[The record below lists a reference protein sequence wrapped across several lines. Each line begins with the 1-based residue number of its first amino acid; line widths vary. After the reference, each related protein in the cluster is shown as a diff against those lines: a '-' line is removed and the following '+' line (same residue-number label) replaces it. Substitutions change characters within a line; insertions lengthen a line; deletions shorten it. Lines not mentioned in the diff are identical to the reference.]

1 MWGIFTLTN
10 KRILVTMQS
19 IMTTTIDTTYYIL
32 LFFAIYFQVFFLVIF
47 FEKKKHLKESLP
59 VKLDYYPTVS
69 FLIPCWNEAS
79 TILSTVESV
88 LSVDYPKDKLHI
100 FIIDDGSTDK
110 TWEKLQKFS
119 KYKNITLLK
128 KENGGKH
135 TALNYALK
143 YVTSDLVISFDAD
156 TKVNKESLLYAVQ
169 YFIKDKDLMA
179 LGGAVLIEKP
189 STIAQRAQN
198 VEYQMF
204 SYTKR
209 MLGFI
214 GGVLVVPGA
223 FSVFR
228 REIFDKVGGYAKGHS
243 LEDLEL
249 TFRIHD
255 HGYKVDHCHTA
266 IVTTKGPATIKAL
279 FKQRLRWGYG
289 FLSNVT
295 DYKNTILNKK
305 FGNFGMFTIPMS
317 VFSYVII
324 VFVFFL
330 SLYRISIFIAD
341 KALKLYLVGFN
352 GFFSFKFDS
361 FFISTKAVNLIALAM
376 YLLLFVSIF
385 MGKRISK
392 VERVSLRSLVAFM
405 LLYSILAPLW
415 ILRTLYNWSFKKG
428 VAWR

>member
-1 MWGIFTLTN
+1 
-10 KRILVTMQS
+10 
-19 IMTTTIDTTYYIL
+19 MTTTFDIVYYIL

-47 FEKKKHLKESLP
+47 FEKKKHLIESVP
-59 VKLDYYPTVS
+59 QKISKYPSVA

-79 TILSTVESV
+79 TILSTVLSV
-88 LSVDYPKDKLHI
+88 LSVEYPKDKLHI
-100 FIIDDGSTDK
+100 FVIDDGSTDK
-110 TWEKLQKFS
+110 TWSKLQKFA
-119 KYKNITLLK
+119 KYKNVTLLK

-135 TALNYALK
+135 TALNYALEQ
-143 YVTSDLVISFDAD
+143 VTSDLVVSFDAD
-156 TKVNKESLLYAVQ
+156 TKINRESLLYAVQ
-169 YFIKDKDLMA
+169 YFEKDKDLMA
-179 LGGAVLIEKP
+179 LGGSVLIESP
-189 STIAQRAQN
+189 CTIAQRAQS

-228 REIFDKVGGYAKGHS
+228 REVFDKVGGYTKGHS

-255 HGYKVDHCHTA
+255 NGYKVDHCHTA
-266 IVTTKGPATIKAL
+266 IVTTKGPASIKQL

-295 DYKNTILNKK
+295 DYRSTILNKK
-305 FGNFGMFTIPMS
+305 FGNFGLFTIPMS

-324 VFVFFL
+324 VFIFFL
-330 SLYRISIFIAD
+330 SLYRIGMFLGDQI
-341 KALKLYLVGFN
+341 LKIYLVGFGN
-352 GFFSFKFDS
+352 ISFTFDT
-361 FFISTKAVNLIALAM
+361 FFIDTSAVNLIGLTM
-376 YLLLFVSIF
+376 YLLIFISIF
-385 MGKRISK
+385 MGKHISK
-392 VERVSLRSLVAFM
+392 VERVSFRSLFAFL

-415 ILRTLYNWSFKKG
+415 ILKTLYNWIFKKG